1 MDNVESPTYDLYM
14 DNDSESGVK
23 ASDDYDDIVD
33 TYDQYIGAQV
43 NIPHGNVYTAG
54 NMQLR
59 KRDVDGNLIGRA
71 HANPILDTRVYE
83 VEFPDGERVE
93 YAANV
98 IAECMYAQCDAEGNQ
113 FLMMDGIEYHWRTND
128 AMSVTEMFVDV
139 NGRLCIKQLTKGWLL
154 SVKWKDGT
162 SSWENLCDVKESY
175 PVQCAEYAV
184 ARGID
189 KEPAFVWWVSY
200 TLKKRDQIIAAAAT
214 RYHKRTHKY
223 GFRVPK
229 TVKEAIEIDR
239 ENGNML
245 WQDAIKKEMA
255 AVGVAFRILRDE
267 EKIPPGYQ
275 QIKCNMIFDIKMED
289 FKRNVGIPCRISGLY
304 MSITQ
309 RLPTGSL
316 PFFLQLY
323 ISAI

>member
-1 MDNVESPTYDLYM
+1 VPETLVSGETSDISPFCELEWYQWVKFRDTQTPFLNDKMLGRYLGPSFDVGPAMCVKILKSNGQIVHRLTYQALNNNEMGTRVEVEAMELFDWLIVERFGHNQQAALDDVPMDKVESPTHDLYM
-14 DNDSESGVK
+14 DDDSKSGVK
-23 ASDDYDDIVD
+23 ALDDYDDIVD

-43 NIPHGNVYTAG
+43 NLPHGNVYTAG
-54 NMQLR
+54 NVRLR

-113 FLMMDGIEYHWRTND
+113 FLMMDGIEDHRRTSD

-139 NGRLCIKQLTKGWLL
+139 NGRHCIKQSTKGWLL

-184 ARGID
+184 ARSID

-200 TLKKRDQIIAAAAT
+200 TLKTRD
-214 RYHKRTHKY
+214 
-223 GFRVPK
+223 
-229 TVKEAIEIDR
+229 
-239 ENGNML
+239 
-245 WQDAIKKEMA
+245 
-255 AVGVAFRILRDE
+255 
-267 EKIPPGYQ
+267 
-275 QIKCNMIFDIKMED
+275 
-289 FKRNVGIPCRISGLY
+289 
-304 MSITQ
+304 
-309 RLPTGSL
+309 
-316 PFFLQLY
+316 
-323 ISAI
+323 